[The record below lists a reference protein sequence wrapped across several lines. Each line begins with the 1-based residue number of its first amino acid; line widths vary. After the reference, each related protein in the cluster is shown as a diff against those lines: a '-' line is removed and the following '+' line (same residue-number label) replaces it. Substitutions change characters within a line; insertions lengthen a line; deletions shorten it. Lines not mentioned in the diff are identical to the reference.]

1 MEAQEIFDK
10 VVNHLA
16 TQKVQSKA
24 RACLYRGPNGTKCAF
39 GIFIPDEV
47 YSANLET
54 HMAGILLGV
63 ARSKAAG
70 RANIEDASSGYRA
83 ELWEAMTPELIA
95 VLEPLQAHLNLLRE
109 LQAVHDNMD
118 GVEDWARRLTNVA
131 NTHGLLFDRS
141 AFELQ
146 LSGL

>member
-16 TQKVQSKA
+16 TQKVQSKGNV
-24 RACLYRGPNGTKCAF
+24 CLYRGPNGTKCAF
-39 GIFIPDEV
+39 GIFVPDEV

-54 HMAGILLGV
+54 HTAGILLGA
-63 ARSKAAG
+63 ARAKAAG

-83 ELWEAMTPELIA
+83 ELWEAITPELIQ
-95 VLEPLQAHLNLLRE
+95 VLEPLQSHTALLRN
-109 LQAVHDNMD
+109 LQAVHD
-118 GVEDWARRLTNVA
+118 AREGTRIWSHRLTDVA
-131 NTHGLLFDRS
+131 DTHGLLFDRS